1 MMLSMYEEVKKLI
14 SDLENKISGLEKGIE
29 GLKSDLTQT
38 FTHNFDEL
46 INKQEEAKVDE
57 PKEEQK
63 EILED
68 F

>member
-1 MMLSMYEEVKKLI
+1 MEEEIKKLVV
-14 SDLENKISGLEKGIE
+14 DLENKLANLEKGIE

-38 FTHNFDEL
+38 FTHNFDKL
-46 INKQEEAKVDE
+46 IKNQEETKTE
-57 PKEEQK
+57 QPKEETK

>member
-1 MMLSMYEEVKKLI
+1 MDEEVKKLI

-29 GLKSDLTQT
+29 GLKSDITQT
-38 FTHNFDEL
+38 FTHNFDKL
-46 INKQEEAKVDE
+46 INKQEEAKEDQ
-57 PKEEQK
+57 PKEETK

>member
-1 MMLSMYEEVKKLI
+1 MDEEVKKLF

-38 FTHNFDEL
+38 FTHNFDKL
-46 INKQEEAKVDE
+46 INKQEEAKE
-57 PKEEQK
+57 EQPKEEQK

>member
-1 MMLSMYEEVKKLI
+1 MEEEVKKLI

-38 FTHNFDEL
+38 FTHNFDKL
-46 INKQEEAKVDE
+46 INKQEAKVDE
-57 PKEEQK
+57 PKEEAK

>member
-1 MMLSMYEEVKKLI
+1 MDEEVKKLI

-38 FTHNFDEL
+38 FTHNFDKL
-46 INKQEEAKVDE
+46 INKQEAKEDQ
-57 PKEEQK
+57 PKEETK

>member
-1 MMLSMYEEVKKLI
+1 MDEEVKKLI

-38 FTHNFDEL
+38 FTHNFDKL

>member
-1 MMLSMYEEVKKLI
+1 MDEEVKKLI

-38 FTHNFDEL
+38 FTHNFDKL
-46 INKQEEAKVDE
+46 INKQEEAKQDQ

>member
-1 MMLSMYEEVKKLI
+1 MDEEVKKLI
-14 SDLENKISGLEKGIE
+14 SDLENKISGLAKGIE

-38 FTHNFDEL
+38 FTHNFDKL

-57 PKEEQK
+57 PKEETK

>member
-1 MMLSMYEEVKKLI
+1 MDEEVKKLI

-38 FTHNFDEL
+38 FTHNFDKL
-46 INKQEEAKVDE
+46 INKQEEAKE
-57 PKEEQK
+57 KQPKEEQK

>member
-1 MMLSMYEEVKKLI
+1 MEEDLKKLI
-14 SDLENKISGLEKGIE
+14 NDLENKISGLEKGIE

-38 FTHNFDEL
+38 FTHNFDKL
-46 INKQEEAKVDE
+46 INKQEETKTE
-57 PKEEQK
+57 QPKEEQK

>member
-1 MMLSMYEEVKKLI
+1 MEEDLKKLI
-14 SDLENKISGLEKGIE
+14 TDLENKITNVEKGIE

-38 FTHNFDEL
+38 FTHNFDKL
-46 INKQEEAKVDE
+46 INKQEEVKQEE

>member
-1 MMLSMYEEVKKLI
+1 MDEEVKKLI
-14 SDLENKISGLEKGIE
+14 SDLENKISCLEKGIE

-38 FTHNFDEL
+38 FTHNFDKL
-46 INKQEEAKVDE
+46 INKQEEAKEE
-57 PKEEQK
+57 PKEETK

>member
-1 MMLSMYEEVKKLI
+1 MDEEVKKLI

-38 FTHNFDEL
+38 FTYNFDKL
-46 INKQEEAKVDE
+46 INKQEETKTDQ

>member
-1 MMLSMYEEVKKLI
+1 MEEEIKKLVV
-14 SDLENKISGLEKGIE
+14 DLENKLSNLEKGIE

-38 FTHNFDEL
+38 FTHNFDKL
-46 INKQEEAKVDE
+46 IKNQEETKAE
-57 PKEEQK
+57 QPKEEQK

>member
-1 MMLSMYEEVKKLI
+1 MDEEVKKLI

-29 GLKSDLTQT
+29 GLKGDLTQT
-38 FTHNFDEL
+38 FIHNFDKL
-46 INKQEEAKVDE
+46 INKQEEAKE
-57 PKEEQK
+57 EQPKEEQK

>member
-1 MMLSMYEEVKKLI
+1 MDEEVKKLI

-29 GLKSDLTQT
+29 GLKTDLTQT
-38 FTHNFDEL
+38 FTHNFDKL
-46 INKQEEAKVDE
+46 INKQEETKTE
-57 PKEEQK
+57 QPKEEQK

>member
-1 MMLSMYEEVKKLI
+1 MDEEVKKLI

-38 FTHNFDEL
+38 FTHNFDKL
-46 INKQEEAKVDE
+46 INKQEEAKVVE
-57 PKEEQK
+57 PKEEAK

>member
-1 MMLSMYEEVKKLI
+1 MEEDLKKLI
-14 SDLENKISGLEKGIE
+14 NDLENKISGLEKGIE

-38 FTHNFDEL
+38 FTHNFDKL
-46 INKQEEAKVDE
+46 IKNQEETKTE
-57 PKEEQK
+57 QPKEEKK

>member
-1 MMLSMYEEVKKLI
+1 MEEDLKKLI
-14 SDLENKISGLEKGIE
+14 TDLENKITNVEKGIE

-38 FTHNFDEL
+38 FTHNFDKL
-46 INKQEEAKVDE
+46 INKQEEVKQE
-57 PKEEQK
+57 EQPKEEQK

>member
-1 MMLSMYEEVKKLI
+1 MDEEVKKLI

-38 FTHNFDEL
+38 FTHNFDKL

-57 PKEEQK
+57 PKEETK
-63 EILED
+63 EMLED

>member
-1 MMLSMYEEVKKLI
+1 MDEEVKKVI

-38 FTHNFDEL
+38 VTHKFDKL
-46 INKQEEAKVDE
+46 INKQEEAKE
-57 PKEEQK
+57 EQPKEETK

>member
-1 MMLSMYEEVKKLI
+1 MDEEVKKLI

-29 GLKSDLTQT
+29 GLKSDLTQK
-38 FTHNFDEL
+38 FTHNFDKL

>member
-1 MMLSMYEEVKKLI
+1 MEKKKKKLI

-38 FTHNFDEL
+38 FTHNFDKL

-57 PKEEQK
+57 PKEETK

>member
-1 MMLSMYEEVKKLI
+1 MDEEVKKLI

-29 GLKSDLTQT
+29 GLKGDLTQT
-38 FTHNFDEL
+38 FIHNFDKL
-46 INKQEEAKVDE
+46 INKQEEAKE
-57 PKEEQK
+57 EQPKEETK

>member
-1 MMLSMYEEVKKLI
+1 MDEELKKLI

-38 FTHNFDEL
+38 FTHNFDKL
-46 INKQEEAKVDE
+46 INKQEEAKE
-57 PKEEQK
+57 EQPKEEQK

>member
-1 MMLSMYEEVKKLI
+1 MDEEVKKLI

-29 GLKSDLTQT
+29 GLKTDLTQT
-38 FTHNFDEL
+38 FTHNFDKL
-46 INKQEEAKVDE
+46 INKQEEAKLDE

>member
-1 MMLSMYEEVKKLI
+1 MEEDLKKLI
-14 SDLENKISGLEKGIE
+14 TDLENKISGLEKGIE

-38 FTHNFDEL
+38 FTHNFDKL
-46 INKQEEAKVDE
+46 INKQEETKQEE

>member
-1 MMLSMYEEVKKLI
+1 MDEEVKKLI

-38 FTHNFDEL
+38 FTHNFDKL
-46 INKQEEAKVDE
+46 INKQEETKTE
-57 PKEEQK
+57 QPKEETK

>member
-1 MMLSMYEEVKKLI
+1 MDEEVKKLI
-14 SDLENKISGLEKGIE
+14 SDLENKISGLEKGIQ

-38 FTHNFDEL
+38 FTHNFDKL
-46 INKQEEAKVDE
+46 INKQEEAKEDQ
-57 PKEEQK
+57 PKEETK

>member
-1 MMLSMYEEVKKLI
+1 MDEEVKKLI
-14 SDLENKISGLEKGIE
+14 SDLEYKISGLEKGIE

-38 FTHNFDEL
+38 FTHNFDKL
-46 INKQEEAKVDE
+46 INKQEEAKEDQ
-57 PKEEQK
+57 PKEETK

>member
-1 MMLSMYEEVKKLI
+1 MEEEVKKLI

-38 FTHNFDEL
+38 FTHNFDKL
-46 INKQEEAKVDE
+46 INKQEEAKE
-57 PKEEQK
+57 EQPKEEQK

>member
-1 MMLSMYEEVKKLI
+1 MDEEVKKLI

-29 GLKSDLTQT
+29 GLKTDLTQT
-38 FTHNFDEL
+38 FTHNFDKL

-57 PKEEQK
+57 PKEEAK

>member
-1 MMLSMYEEVKKLI
+1 MDEEVKKLI

-38 FTHNFDEL
+38 FTHNFDKL
-46 INKQEEAKVDE
+46 INKQEEAKEDQ

>member
-1 MMLSMYEEVKKLI
+1 MEEEIKKLVV
-14 SDLENKISGLEKGIE
+14 DLENKLSNLEKGIE

-38 FTHNFDEL
+38 FTHNFDKL
-46 INKQEEAKVDE
+46 IKNQEETKTE
-57 PKEEQK
+57 QPKEEQK

>member
-1 MMLSMYEEVKKLI
+1 MDEEVKKLI

-29 GLKSDLTQT
+29 GLKTDLTQT
-38 FTHNFDEL
+38 FTHNFDKL

>member
-1 MMLSMYEEVKKLI
+1 MDEEVKKLI

-29 GLKSDLTQT
+29 GLKTDLTQT
-38 FTHNFDEL
+38 FTHNFDKL
-46 INKQEEAKVDE
+46 INKQEETKTE
-57 PKEEQK
+57 QPKEETK

>member
-1 MMLSMYEEVKKLI
+1 MDEDLKKLI
-14 SDLENKISGLEKGIE
+14 TDLENKITNVEKGIE

-38 FTHNFDEL
+38 FTHNFDKL
-46 INKQEEAKVDE
+46 INKQEETKTE
-57 PKEEQK
+57 QPKEETK